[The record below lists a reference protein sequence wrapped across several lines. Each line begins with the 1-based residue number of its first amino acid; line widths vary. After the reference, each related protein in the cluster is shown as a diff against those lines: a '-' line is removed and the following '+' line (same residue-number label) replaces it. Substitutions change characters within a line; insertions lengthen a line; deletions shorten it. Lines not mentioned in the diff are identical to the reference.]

1 MSTSLYQIHSAT
13 PIQMMSYV
21 IRTENGKLI
30 VIDGGNTE
38 DAYSLLD
45 FLYSLTNGE
54 KPTVDCWFITHSHT
68 DHADALGEIMRNNT
82 DKVEVKKI
90 VWHLID
96 DDFFN
101 KVQAP
106 AYAKESTDIISNA
119 LGGAVHT
126 AEVGEKF
133 TVDNVEFE
141 IIHVSEDRFEH
152 DLINNTSMA
161 FIMRAEGQKVLFLGD
176 LGELAGCRVLE
187 MHSPETLEC
196 DIVQMAHHGQDGV
209 NFDFYKAVK
218 PKMCLWTTPK
228 WLWDND
234 AGGGYNTHTFKTV
247 ITQGWMNELG
257 VKHHVKEYEGTKE
270 IVLPFDFGN
279 K

>member
-45 FLYSLTNGE
+45 FLYTLTNGE

-68 DHADALGEIMRNNT
+68 DHADALGEIMRNN
-82 DKVEVKKI
+82 KEKINVKQ
-90 VWHLID
+90 VFWHLID
-96 DDFFN
+96 DGFFN
-101 KVQAP
+101 RVTAP
-106 AYAKESTDIISNA
+106 AYAKESTDIIESV
-119 LGGAVHT
+119 LGDDVHVT
-126 AEVGEKF
+126 QVGDQI
-133 TVDNVEFE
+133 TVDGISFE
-141 IIHVSEDRFEH
+141 IIYVSEDKFEH

-161 FIMRAEGQKVLFLGD
+161 FIMTAEGQKVLFLGD
-176 LGELAGCRVLE
+176 LGELAGNRVLE
-187 MHSPETLEC
+187 MHSAEKLKC

-234 AGGGYNTHTFKTV
+234 AGLGYNTHTFKTV
-247 ITQGWMNELG
+247 ITQGWMRELG
-257 VKHHVKEYEGTKE
+257 VKHHIKEYEGTQE
-270 IVLPFDFGN
+270 IVLPFDFSE

>member
-21 IRTENGKLI
+21 IKTENGKLI
-30 VIDGGNTE
+30 VVDGGNTG
-38 DAYSLLD
+38 DACSLLD

-68 DHADALGEIMRNNT
+68 DHADALGEIMKNSF
-82 DKVEVKKI
+82 DKIEIKQV

-106 AYAKESTDIISNA
+106 AYAKESTDIIEKM
-119 LGGAVHT
+119 LGDAVYV
-126 AEVGEKF
+126 AEVGDKI

-141 IIHVSEDRFEH
+141 IIYVSEDKFEY

-176 LGELAGCRVLE
+176 LAEEAGNRVLQ
-187 MHSPETLEC
+187 MHSPEKLKC
-196 DIVQMAHHGQDGV
+196 DVVQMAHHGQNGV
-209 NFDFYKAVK
+209 NFDFYKAVQ

-234 AGGGYNTHTFKTV
+234 AGLGYNTHTFKT
-247 ITQGWMNELG
+247 IETRNWMDELG
-257 VKHHVKEYEGTKE
+257 VKHHIKEYEGTKE
-270 IVLPFDFGN
+270 ITLPFDFSN
-279 K
+279 N

>member
-21 IRTENGKLI
+21 VKTENGKLI

-45 FLYSLTNGE
+45 LLYGLTNGE
-54 KPTVDCWFITHSHT
+54 KPVVDAWFITHNHT
-68 DHADALGEIMRNNT
+68 DHADALGEIVRNNF
-82 DKVEVKKI
+82 DKIEVKQ
-90 VWHLID
+90 VLWHLID

-101 KVQAP
+101 KVKAP
-106 AYAKESTDIISNA
+106 AYAKESTDLIEEK
-119 LGGAVHT
+119 LTDAVRIT
-126 AEVGEKF
+126 QVGEKI

-141 IIHVSEDRFEH
+141 IIYVSEDKFEY

-161 FIMRAEGQKVLFLGD
+161 FIMTVDGQKVLFLGD
-176 LGELAGCRVLE
+176 LGELAGNRVLE
-187 MHSPETLEC
+187 MHTPEKIRC

-209 NFDFYKAVK
+209 NREFYNAVQ

-247 ITQGWMNELG
+247 ITRGWMEELG
-257 VKHHVKEYEGTKE
+257 VKHHVKEYEGTAK
-270 IVLPFDFGN
+270 IDLPFDFS
-279 K
+279 